1 VTDIADAAG
10 AMRRRLLELA
20 EDQRWFHH
28 VADLDTGETA
38 TATLDR
44 PVAPLSRADRL
55 SRVAGHRFDTTIFG
69 GPTYRLSPQHPYQ
82 ASPEGW
88 MEVSQPTYYAPG
100 PGGNLLWWEPPRDF
114 DPRHGFLGLVF
125 TLTSVPTGQRSVAS
139 LALTGHS
146 VAGTVGHVQIQAQ
159 LVPTPVVVPVD
170 ASFGVHTVDFT
181 FVPPQGSVEI
191 VVALFGGIEVLT
203 FNGMT
208 FGPAPLVLDP
218 GVFARD
224 S

>member
-1 VTDIADAAG
+1 MTDAAG

-20 EDQRWFHH
+20 EDQQWVHH

-55 SRVAGHRFDTTIFG
+55 GRVAGHRFDPTTIFG
-69 GPTYRLSPQHPYQ
+69 APTYRLSAQHPYQ

-88 MEVSQPTYYAPG
+88 MEVSRPTYYAPG

-114 DPRHGFLGLVF
+114 DPHHAFLGLVF
-125 TLTSVPTGQRSVAS
+125 TLTSVPTGQRSVVS

-146 VAGTVGHVQIQAQ
+146 FAGTVGHVQIQAQ

-170 ASFGVHTVDFT
+170 ASFGAHTVDFT
-181 FVPPQGSVEI
+181 FVPPQASVDI
-191 VVALFGGIEVLT
+191 VVALFGGIEMLT

-208 FGPAPLVLDP
+208 FGPAPLILDP
-218 GVFARD
+218 GVLTRD